1 MIKDGIEDMQL
12 SQVSFRQM
20 PATLKVLLA
29 LAVSALV
36 VTSPGCGTT
45 TETPL
50 PSLVPPGSSSLTQE
64 QQKLAIQELNK
75 KKATHEQ
82 DAIRYIEQSR

>member
-1 MIKDGIEDMQL
+1 MKDGIKDMQL

-20 PATLKVLLA
+20 PATLKVSLA

-36 VTSPGCGTT
+36 VTSSGCGTT

-50 PSLVPPGSSSLTQE
+50 PSLVPLSSSSLTQE
-64 QQKLAIQELNK
+64 QQKFAIQELNR

-82 DAIRYIEQSR
+82 DAIRFIEQSR

>member
-1 MIKDGIEDMQL
+1 MKDGIKDMQL

-29 LAVSALV
+29 LAVSAVV
-36 VTSPGCGTT
+36 VTSSGCGTT

-50 PSLVPPGSSSLTQE
+50 PSLVPLGSSSLTQE
-64 QQKLAIQELNK
+64 QQKFAIQELNR

>member
-1 MIKDGIEDMQL
+1 MKDGIKDMQL

-20 PATLKVLLA
+20 PATLKVTLA

-36 VTSPGCGTT
+36 VTSSGCGTT

-50 PSLVPPGSSSLTQE
+50 PSLVPLSSSSLTQE
-64 QQKLAIQELNK
+64 QQKFAIQELNR

>member
-1 MIKDGIEDMQL
+1 MKDGIKDMQL

-20 PATLKVLLA
+20 PATLKVLQALA
-29 LAVSALV
+29 LSAVV
-36 VTSPGCGTT
+36 VTSGGCGTT
-45 TETPL
+45 IETPL
-50 PSLVPPGSSSLTQE
+50 PSLVPLGSSSLTQE
-64 QQKLAIQELNK
+64 QQKLAIQELDR